1 VTESAAERTVRV
13 PAERLPGWI
22 QRFAERHGA
31 PAWDGNAD
39 CVFLT
44 APDGARATVT
54 GTYVCWAAGD
64 AVEAVVERVQR
75 SRTVGAILVRR
86 GGYAI
91 GVFHGAQLL
100 ASKVD
105 STYVQGRTKAG
116 GWSQQRYARR
126 RANQAHHAYAEAA
139 DVAARVLLPR
149 ANELEVVVGG
159 GDRVGVEAVL
169 ADPRLTELRSRWTGD
184 VLPTVDPRLRVLE
197 AFAEQFRSVT
207 ITLNSLA

>member
-1 VTESAAERTVRV
+1 M

-31 PAWDGNAD
+31 PAWDGAAD
-39 CVFLT
+39 CVVLT
-44 APDGARATVT
+44 APDGALATIT
-54 GTYVCWAAGD
+54 GTFVCWAVG
-64 AVEAVVERVQR
+64 EAAEAALERVQR

-86 GGYAI
+86 GGYAV
-91 GVFHGAQLL
+91 GMFHGAQLL
-100 ASKVD
+100 VSKVD
-105 STYVQGRTKAG
+105 STYVQGKTKAG

-126 RANQAHHAYAEAA
+126 RTNQTHHAYAEAA

-149 ANELEVVVGG
+149 TNELEVVVGG